1 MEKKMS
7 DITLRRKSLIL
18 LSKFYQYILN
28 AYGNKSEVTLMC
40 FDDIITLWTSIET
53 IYDLEISTY
62 TYDSVKSIFDS
73 YINENVTFNPRHLD
87 LLKDVTDLEI
97 IRYFFN
103 NFLSNV
109 FGMRNKRSCK
119 KRKKHD

>member
-18 LSKFYQYILN
+18 SSKVYQYILN
-28 AYGNKSEVTLMC
+28 AYGNESEVTLMC

>member
-1 MEKKMS
+1 MS

-18 LSKFYQYILN
+18 SSKVYQYILN
-28 AYGNKSEVTLMC
+28 AYGNESEVTLMC